1 MRLAGI
7 AACVPKNKV
16 RTDVAHAKFKAF
28 DVDRIIG
35 NTGVVEKR
43 EAEPGVTATDLCIEA
58 AKPLIEQLGWAP
70 ETIDAVI
77 LVTSSPD
84 YIMPASAHLVH
95 HALGLAPRCL
105 AFDINLGCSGFT
117 HGLIVVDSLIAAG
130 LVKRVLLLSGDMTS
144 STFRPRIAEVEH
156 RPDLANAILFGDAG
170 TATALTTA
178 PTSEGDQLRAKTFG
192 ADGSGARLIMVPGG
206 GNREYWGPALFE
218 RRVDEHD
225 EERRPIDLV
234 LRGPEI
240 LTFTMKRVPA
250 LLKEVLAEASWSVDE
265 VDSFVLHQANKFMLD
280 FLARRMKLPTDKVP
294 MTIEEFGNTSAAS
307 IPLTMVARC
316 QALMKPRTKWVMMGF
331 GVGLSWSGV
340 AIETEDVLSLPLIE
354 I

>member
-16 RTDVAHAKFKAF
+16 ENAVAHAKFKPF

-43 EAEPGVTATDLCIEA
+43 EAEPGVATSDLCIGA
-58 AKPLIEQLGWAP
+58 AKPLIEALGWAP

-84 YIMPASAHLVH
+84 QIMPASAHHVH
-95 HALGLAPRCL
+95 AALGLGPRCL

-117 HGLIVVDSLIAAG
+117 HGMMVIESFIASG
-130 LVKRVLLLSGDMTS
+130 LVQRALLLCGDMTS
-144 STFRPRIAEVEH
+144 NTFRPRIAECEH
-156 RPDLANAILFGDAG
+156 RSDLASAILFGDAG
-170 TATALTTA
+170 SATALTTG
-178 PTSEGDQLRAKTFG
+178 GDQVRSRSFG
-192 ADGSGARLIMVPGG
+192 ADGSNMRHIIVPGG
-206 GNREYWGPALFE
+206 GTREYWGPSVFE
-218 RRVDEHD
+218 RRPSEDG
-225 EERRPIDLV
+225 EERRSVDLV
-234 LRGPEI
+234 LKGPEI

-250 LLKEVLAEASWSVDE
+250 LLQELLGGASWGLGE

-280 FLARRMKLPTDKVP
+280 FLAKRMKLPTDKIP
-294 MTIEEFGNTSAAS
+294 MTIGEFGNTSAAS

-316 QALMKPRTKWVMMGF
+316 QHLMQPRTKWLMMGF
-331 GVGLSWSGV
+331 GVGLSWSGLTL
-340 AIETEDVLSLPLIE
+340 ETEEVVSLPVIE
-354 I
+354 M

>member
-16 RTDVAHAKFKAF
+16 RTDAAHAKFKPF

-43 EAEPGVTATDLCIEA
+43 EAEPGVTATDLCIAA

-95 HALGLAPRCL
+95 QALGLGPQCL

-117 HGLIVVDSLIAAG
+117 HGMIVVESFIASG
-130 LVKRVLLLSGDMTS
+130 LVKRVLLLCGDMTS
-144 STFRPRIAEVEH
+144 NTFRPRITEIEH

-170 TATALTTA
+170 TATALEA
-178 PTSEGDQLRAKTFG
+178 NGDQIRSKSFG
-192 ADGSGARLIMVPGG
+192 ADGSGAKHIVVPGG
-206 GNREYWGPALFE
+206 GNREFWSPALFE
-218 RRVDEHD
+218 RRVDEHG

-250 LLKEVLAEASWSVDE
+250 LLKELLAGAGWEIGD

-294 MTIEEFGNTSAAS
+294 MSIAEFGNTSAAS
-307 IPLTMVARC
+307 IPLTMVVRC
-316 QALMKPRTKWVMMGF
+316 EALMQPPTKWLMMGF
-331 GVGLSWSGV
+331 GVGLSWSGFT
-340 AIETEDVLSLPLIE
+340 IETERVLSLPLIE

>member
-16 RTDVAHAKFKAF
+16 QNTVAHAKFKPF

-43 EAEPGVTATDLCIEA
+43 EAEPGVTATDLCIAA
-58 AKPLIEQLGWAP
+58 AKPLVERIEWAP

-84 YIMPASAHLVH
+84 QIMPASAHYVH
-95 HALGLAPRCL
+95 QVLGLGPQCL

-117 HGLIVVDSLIAAG
+117 HGMLVVESFIASG
-130 LVKRVLLLSGDMTS
+130 LVKRALLLCGDMTS
-144 STFRPRIAEVEH
+144 NTFRPRIAECEH
-156 RPDLANAILFGDAG
+156 RSDLASAILFGDAG
-170 TATALTTA
+170 SAMALTTG
-178 PTSEGDQLRAKTFG
+178 GDQVRSRSFG
-192 ADGSGARLIMVPGG
+192 ADGSNMRHIIVPGG
-206 GNREYWGPALFE
+206 GTREYWGPSVFE
-218 RRVDEHD
+218 RRAGEDG
-225 EERRPIDLV
+225 EERRAVDLV
-234 LRGPEI
+234 LKGPEI

-250 LLKEVLAEASWSVDE
+250 LLQELLAGAGWSLDE

-294 MTIEEFGNTSAAS
+294 MTIGEFGNTSAAS

-316 QALMKPRTKWVMMGF
+316 EHLMKRPTKWLMMGF
-331 GVGLSWSGV
+331 GVGLSWSGLTL
-340 AIETEDVLSLPLIE
+340 ETDEVVSLPLIE

>member
-16 RTDVAHAKFKAF
+16 QNTVAHAKFKPF

-43 EAEPGVTATDLCIEA
+43 EAEPGVTATDLCIAA
-58 AKPLIEQLGWAP
+58 AKPLVERIDWAP

-84 YIMPASAHLVH
+84 QIMPASAHYVH
-95 HALGLAPRCL
+95 QVLGLGPQCL

-117 HGLIVVDSLIAAG
+117 HGMLVVESFIASG
-130 LVKRVLLLSGDMTS
+130 LVKRALLLCGDMTS
-144 STFRPRIAEVEH
+144 NTFRPRIAECEH
-156 RPDLANAILFGDAG
+156 RSDLASAILFGDAG
-170 TATALTTA
+170 SAMALTTG
-178 PTSEGDQLRAKTFG
+178 GDQVRSRSFG
-192 ADGSGARLIMVPGG
+192 ADGSNMRHIIVPGG
-206 GNREYWGPALFE
+206 GTREYWGPSVFE
-218 RRVDEHD
+218 RRAGEDG
-225 EERRPIDLV
+225 EERRAVDLV
-234 LRGPEI
+234 LKGPEI

-250 LLKEVLAEASWSVDE
+250 LLQELLAGAGWSLDE

-294 MTIEEFGNTSAAS
+294 MTIGEFGNTSAAS

-316 QALMKPRTKWVMMGF
+316 EHLMKRPTKWLMMGF
-331 GVGLSWSGV
+331 GVGLSWSGLTL
-340 AIETEDVLSLPLIE
+340 ETDEVVSLPLIE

>member
-16 RTDVAHAKFKAF
+16 ETNVAHAKFKPF

-43 EAEPGVTATDLCIEA
+43 EAEPGVSTSDLCIA
-58 AKPLIEQLGWAP
+58 AARPLIEALGWAP

-84 YIMPASAHLVH
+84 QIMPASAHHVH
-95 HALGLAPRCL
+95 AALGLGPRCL

-117 HGLIVVDSLIAAG
+117 HGMMVVESFIASG
-130 LVKRVLLLSGDMTS
+130 LVTRALLLCGDMTS
-144 STFRPRIAEVEH
+144 STFRPRIAECEH
-156 RPDLANAILFGDAG
+156 RSDLASAILFGDAG
-170 TATALTTA
+170 SATALTTG
-178 PTSEGDQLRAKTFG
+178 GDQIRSRSYG
-192 ADGSGARLIMVPGG
+192 ADGSNLRHIIVPGG
-206 GNREYWGPALFE
+206 GTREYWGPSVFE
-218 RRVDEHD
+218 RRPSEDG
-225 EERRPIDLV
+225 EERRAVDLI

-240 LTFTMKRVPA
+240 LTFTMKRVPP
-250 LLKEVLAEASWSVDE
+250 LLQELLGGASWSVGD

-280 FLARRMKLPTDKVP
+280 FLAKRMKLPTEKIP
-294 MTIEEFGNTSAAS
+294 MSIGEFGNTSAAS

-316 QALMKPRTKWVMMGF
+316 QHLMQPRTKWLMMGF
-331 GVGLSWSGV
+331 GVGLSWSGFTL
-340 AIETEDVLSLPLIE
+340 ETEDVVSLPLVE
-354 I
+354 V

>member
-16 RTDVAHAKFKAF
+16 QNSVAHARFKPF

-43 EAEPGVTATDLCIEA
+43 EAEPGVTATDLCIGA
-58 AKPLIEQLGWAP
+58 AKPLIEKLGWAP

-84 YIMPASAHLVH
+84 YIMPASAHYAH
-95 HALGLAPRCL
+95 QALGLAPRCL

-117 HGLIVVDSLIAAG
+117 HGMLVVESFIASG
-130 LVKRVLLLSGDMTS
+130 LVERALLLCGDMTS
-144 STFRPRIAEVEH
+144 NTFRPRIAECEH

-170 TATALTTA
+170 SATALTGG
-178 PTSEGDQLRAKTFG
+178 GDQIRSKRFG
-192 ADGSGARLIMVPGG
+192 ADGSGMKLIIVPGG
-206 GNREYWGPALFE
+206 GTRQYWSPALFE

-225 EERRPIDLV
+225 EERRPLDLV

-240 LTFTMKRVPA
+240 LAFTMKRVPP
-250 LLKEVLAEASWSVDE
+250 LLQELLGDAGWSLDD

-294 MTIEEFGNTSAAS
+294 MTIGEFGNTSAAS
-307 IPLTMVARC
+307 IPLTMVVRC
-316 QALMKPRTKWVMMGF
+316 EPLLQRRSKWLMMGF
-331 GVGLSWSGV
+331 GVGLSWSGFTL
-340 AIETEDVLSLPLIE
+340 ETEDVVTVPLVE
-354 I
+354 V

>member
-16 RTDVAHAKFKAF
+16 QTNVAHAKFKPF

-43 EAEPGVTATDLCIEA
+43 EAEPGVSTSDLCVAA
-58 AKPLIEQLGWAP
+58 AKPLVAALGWAP

-84 YIMPASAHLVH
+84 QIMPASAHQVH
-95 HALGLAPRCL
+95 AELGLGPRCL

-117 HGLIVVDSLIAAG
+117 HGMMVVESFIASG
-130 LVKRVLLLSGDMTS
+130 LVSRALLLCGDMTS
-144 STFRPRIAEVEH
+144 STFRPRIAECEH
-156 RPDLANAILFGDAG
+156 RSDLANAILFGDAG
-170 TATALTTA
+170 TATALTTG
-178 PTSEGDQLRAKTFG
+178 GDQIRSRSYG
-192 ADGSGARLIMVPGG
+192 ADGSNMRHIIVPGG
-206 GNREYWGPALFE
+206 GTREYWGPSVFE
-218 RRVDEHD
+218 RRTAEDG
-225 EERRPIDLV
+225 EERRAVDLV
-234 LRGPEI
+234 LKGPEI
-240 LTFTMKRVPA
+240 LTFTMKRVPP
-250 LLKEVLAEASWSVDE
+250 LLQELLGGAGWSVDD

-280 FLARRMKLPTDKVP
+280 FLGKRMKLPADKVP
-294 MTIEEFGNTSAAS
+294 MTIAEYGNTSAAS

-316 QALMKPRTKWVMMGF
+316 QHLMQQRTKWLMMGF
-331 GVGLSWSGV
+331 GVGLSWSGFTL
-340 AIETEDVLSLPLIE
+340 ETEDVVSVPLVE